1 MLMVVPR
8 EPVFEGTE
16 DLRLMQLAG
25 ASDARAQRV
34 LAHRLAGRVR
44 RVAQRLLQNSTEAD
58 DASQTAL
65 IEILKSASSFNG
77 DSSIERWAD
86 RIAVRTAIRHAREQ
100 RRRPS
105 HGSAYFVDAETAASP
120 VRESSVS
127 ERVARGLEEYLAT
140 LSSQRR
146 EVLVLKH
153 ALGYTVD
160 EIAEITGAPVG
171 TVKDRLIAARRQIRK
186 LIQRDIAIGARSG
199 EEKP

>member
-1 MLMVVPR
+1 MVVVK
-8 EPVFEGTE
+8 EPVYEGTE
-16 DLRLMQLAG
+16 DLRLMRLAG
-25 ASDARAQRV
+25 AGDCRARRV

-44 RVAQRLLQNSTEAD
+44 RIAQRLLQNSTEAD

-77 DSSIERWAD
+77 DSSIERWSD
-86 RIAVRTAIRHAREQ
+86 RIAVRTVIRHAREQ

-105 HGSAYFVDAETAASP
+105 HPWVYKVDTESLAAP
-120 VRESSVS
+120 RREGRAT
-127 ERVARGLEEYLAT
+127 EQIARDLQEYLTA

-153 ALGYTVD
+153 ALEYTVD

-171 TVKDRLIAARRQIRK
+171 TVKDRLIAARKQIRK
-186 LIQRDIAIGARSG
+186 LIQRDIAIGARNR
-199 EEKP
+199 ENKP

>member
-1 MLMVVPR
+1 MVVTR
-8 EPVFEGTE
+8 EPRCEGTE

-25 ASDARAQRV
+25 SGDCRAQRV

-44 RVAQRLLQNSTEAD
+44 RIAQRLLQNSSEAD

-77 DSSIERWAD
+77 DSSIERWSD

-105 HGSAYFVDAETAASP
+105 HGSVYHVDAESIAAPRQQSAASEQIS
-120 VRESSVS
+120 REL
-127 ERVARGLEEYLAT
+127 GEYLAA

-171 TVKDRLIAARRQIRK
+171 TVKDRLIAARKQIRK

-199 EEKP
+199 ENRP

>member
-1 MLMVVPR
+1 MMVVPR

-25 ASDARAQRV
+25 SGDCRAQRV

-44 RVAQRLLQNSTEAD
+44 RIAQRILQSGTEAD

-65 IEILKSASSFNG
+65 IEILKSAAGFNG

-105 HGSAYFVDAETAASP
+105 NVGSYCVDAETLAAPRQQGGS
-120 VRESSVS
+120 S
-127 ERVARGLEEYLAT
+127 ERIARDVQEYLAA
-140 LSSQRR
+140 LSAQRR

-160 EIAEITGAPVG
+160 EIAEMTGAPVG
-171 TVKDRLIAARRQIRK
+171 TVKDRLIAARKQIRK
-186 LIQRDIAIGARSG
+186 LIQRDVAIGARSSG
-199 EEKP
+199 EDRP

>member
-1 MLMVVPR
+1 MIVVPK

-25 ASDARAQRV
+25 ANDSRAQRV

-44 RVAQRLLQNSTEAD
+44 RIAQRLLQNSTEAD

-86 RIAVRTAIRHAREQ
+86 RIAVRTTIRHAREQ

-105 HGSAYFVDAETAASP
+105 HGSAYYVDTETLPFPQREASIS
-120 VRESSVS
+120 EQVS
-127 ERVARGLEEYLAT
+127 RSLEEYLAA

-153 ALGYTVD
+153 ALGYTVE

-171 TVKDRLIAARRQIRK
+171 TVKDRLIAARRQVRK
-186 LIQRDIAIGARSG
+186 LIQRDVAIGARSG
-199 EEKP
+199 EDRS

>member
-1 MLMVVPR
+1 MMMVVPR
-8 EPVFEGTE
+8 EPVFEGAE

-25 ASDARAQRV
+25 AGDLRAQRV

-44 RVAQRLLQNSTEAD
+44 RIAQRLLQNSAEAD

-105 HGSAYFVDAETAASP
+105 HGSAYYVDTATLASP
-120 VRESSVS
+120 QQESGMA
-127 ERVARGLEEYLAT
+127 EQVARGLEEYLSA

-153 ALGYTVD
+153 ALGYTV
-160 EIAEITGAPVG
+160 EEVAEITGAPVG
-171 TVKDRLIAARRQIRK
+171 TVKDRLIAARRQVRK

-199 EEKP
+199 EDRS